1 MNSSED
7 HIKRLERDI
16 QFLRKGIKEKNT
28 IISSLIPL
36 KMLESK
42 CCKANCSQNFSN
54 TSSCLQEQGKESTNS
69 GNASAKNVKEVEKT
83 KPLDNIKT
91 TSFRRSTKQGNGNSN
106 IRDKF
111 EKWRAIRA
119 CMGDMLVWVAWVEC
133 LRGWRASVGGMSGV
147 LAWVAC

>member
-1 MNSSED
+1 
-7 HIKRLERDI
+7 
-16 QFLRKGIKEKNT
+16 
-28 IISSLIPL
+28 
-36 KMLESK
+36 MLESK

-54 TSSCLQEQGKESTNS
+54 ASSCLQEQGKESTNS
-69 GNASAKNVKEVEKT
+69 GNASAKNIKEVEKT